1 MKERIKAAREARLL
15 AYKNTTAVLSTISQ
29 KLQGMP
35 FGSVSPVLLTDEGHV
50 VFYVSDIAQ
59 HAKNL
64 DMDSRLSITFFN
76 PAAEGD
82 QNEQGRL
89 TLSGHAQRMSTESA
103 QAISAR
109 YFRVFPDAKG
119 YEQAHDF
126 HFWKLQVEA
135 IRFIGGFG
143 EIFWLTPKEWL
154 RERPQWSFEDETRMV
169 EHMNEDHADANYL
182 ILKHYAFSAV
192 SPTLAETEDVEMVAI
207 YPDGCYFAAQRK
219 LHFISFLDGLD
230 IAPCDT
236 AQEVRKVLV
245 QLTHSARAA

>member
-89 TLSGHAQRMSTESA
+89 TLSGHAQRYEYRECTK
-103 QAISAR
+103 QFQLAI
-109 YFRVFPDAKG
+109 FRVFPRPQKG
-119 YEQAHDF
+119 YEQVPHDSF
-126 HFWKLQVEA
+126 HFLENTG
-135 IRFIGGFG
+135 R
-143 EIFWLTPKEWL
+143 
-154 RERPQWSFEDETRMV
+154 S
-169 EHMNEDHADANYL
+169 
-182 ILKHYAFSAV
+182 
-192 SPTLAETEDVEMVAI
+192 
-207 YPDGCYFAAQRK
+207 
-219 LHFISFLDGLD
+219 
-230 IAPCDT
+230 
-236 AQEVRKVLV
+236 
-245 QLTHSARAA
+245 HSI